1 MKHMIFKWVGIIAWI
16 ISACVTINVG
26 LKPFGFNFFQS
37 NFFILNLARFET
49 PIYYI
54 ILIAGLCSIGL
65 FVMSLTGF
73 CGCDKCGKSSCGCD

>member
-49 PIYYI
+49 PI
-54 ILIAGLCSIGL
+54 
-65 FVMSLTGF
+65 
-73 CGCDKCGKSSCGCD
+73 